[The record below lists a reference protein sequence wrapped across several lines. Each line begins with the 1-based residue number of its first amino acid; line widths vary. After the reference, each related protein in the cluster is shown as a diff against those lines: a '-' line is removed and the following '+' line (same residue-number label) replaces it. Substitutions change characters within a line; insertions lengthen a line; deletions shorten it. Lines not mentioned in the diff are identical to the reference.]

1 MLVLGWV
8 DGFVVR
14 VAALVFSVDV
24 TGKGCVVRFLPNYA
38 QNSLSLGER
47 QLF

>member
-1 MLVLGWV
+1 MLVFGWA
-8 DGFVVR
+8 DGFVLR
-14 VAALVFSVDV
+14 VAELVFSIDA

-38 QNSLSLGER
+38 QNNLSLGER